1 RHEESNN
8 GGNGDPQWTTRG
20 VAEQLDESVAA
31 AGGPIRGPGEGQGGE
46 PKKPAK
52 ERPRRRRQSVA
63 ARRGADETRRKTATG
78 AKKKNAG
85 QLKNPR
91 ERKARQLGP
100 VGRARAGIG
109 KRPKGK
115 GRTAAGRRT
124 STRSG
129 SPKAKRRKANRGPS
143 PRRGRRRI

>member
-1 RHEESNN
+1 MVEERNN

-20 VAEQLDESVAA
+20 VGEELDESVAA
-31 AGGPIRGPGEGQGGE
+31 AGGPILGPGEGQGGV
-46 PKKPAK
+46 PKKAPRQ
-52 ERPRRRRQSVA
+52 RPRRRRQSVA
-63 ARRGADETRRKTATG
+63 ARRGADETRRKTGTG
-78 AKKKNAG
+78 TKRKNAG

-100 VGRARAGIG
+100 TGRARAGIG

-124 STRSG
+124 GTKSG
-129 SPKAKRRKANRGPS
+129 SPKAKRRKANRGTAA
-143 PRRGRRRI
+143 RRRR

>member
-1 RHEESNN
+1 MVEERNN

-20 VAEQLDESVAA
+20 VGEELDESVAA
-31 AGGPIRGPGEGQGGE
+31 AGGPIAGPGEGQGGV
-46 PKKPAK
+46 PKKKKA
-52 ERPRRRRQSVA
+52 PRRRPQ
-63 ARRGADETRRKTATG
+63 GKTAAT
-78 AKKKNAG
+78 AKRKNAG

-115 GRTAAGRRT
+115 ARTAAGRRT
-124 STRSG
+124 GTRSG
-129 SPKAKRRKANRGPS
+129 SPSAKRRKGNRGTS
-143 PRRGRRRI
+143 ARRKR